1 MGKSFSKLNVKAQY
15 CCLVK
20 NFEQQFDDYTNYF
33 FNMAEAQRLQ
43 QNSQQIRKGQKHCCE
58 DTGKAAMKTLN
69 EFLAST
75 CSTFGEFSRWNSGG
89 QKSLKLCYI
98 EILIDAVLIE
108 IEKNKG

>member
-43 QNSQQIRKGQKHCCE
+43 QN
-58 DTGKAAMKTLN
+58 M
-69 EFLAST
+69 
-75 CSTFGEFSRWNSGG
+75 
-89 QKSLKLCYI
+89 
-98 EILIDAVLIE
+98 
-108 IEKNKG
+108 